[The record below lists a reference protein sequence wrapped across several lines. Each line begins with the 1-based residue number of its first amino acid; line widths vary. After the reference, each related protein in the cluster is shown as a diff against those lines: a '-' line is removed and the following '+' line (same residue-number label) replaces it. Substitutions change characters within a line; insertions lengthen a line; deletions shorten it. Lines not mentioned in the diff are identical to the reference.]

1 MKRAWVCIPLR
12 CASKSC
18 TPARF
23 TVLHT
28 LQQWTKCKDLGK
40 RGVEGVGGCWEVV
53 GAWEWLGWRG
63 LLPALLLS
71 MTDLHSTSHPGTL
84 GCFLAVSLA
93 LLSTLVEFWG
103 FGWFAKLFSVQ
114 QQSKVGSCQTT
125 CYASLIHLTPP
136 WMMMTAIESMNN
148 LMNSTITS
156 NHFHW
161 N

>member
-1 MKRAWVCIPLR
+1 MKRSWVCIPLR

-18 TPARF
+18 TQALFR
-23 TVLHT
+23 VLHT

-40 RGVEGVGGCWEVV
+40 RGAEGVGGCWGGVW
-53 GAWEWLGWRG
+53 AWEGLGWRG

-84 GCFLAVSLA
+84 GGFLAVSLA

-103 FGWFAKLFSVQ
+103 FGQFAKLFSVQ

-125 CYASLIHLTPP
+125 CCASLIHLTPP

-148 LMNSTITS
+148 LMNLTITL

>member
-1 MKRAWVCIPLR
+1 MKRSWVCIPLR

-18 TPARF
+18 TPARW
-23 TVLHT
+23 TVHHT
-28 LQQWTKCKDLGK
+28 LHQWTKCKVLGN
-40 RGVEGVGGCWEVV
+40 RGVEGVGGCWEGVW
-53 GAWEWLGWRG
+53 AWEWLGWRG

-84 GCFLAVSLA
+84 GGFLAVSLA
-93 LLSTLVEFWG
+93 LLSTYSCSFLR
-103 FGWFAKLFSVQ
+103 FAELFSVQ
-114 QQSKVGSCQTT
+114 QQSKVGSCQTA

-148 LMNSTITS
+148 LMYSTITS
-156 NHFHW
+156 NHFHL